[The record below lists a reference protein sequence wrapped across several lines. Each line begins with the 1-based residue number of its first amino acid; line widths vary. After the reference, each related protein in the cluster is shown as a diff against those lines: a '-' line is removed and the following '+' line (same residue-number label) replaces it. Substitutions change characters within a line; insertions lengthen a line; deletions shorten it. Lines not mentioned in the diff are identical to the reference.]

1 MCAAGELDSVLRRIR
16 QFFDQHLGESALARD
31 PEHVL
36 RLAVGALLLEMIR
49 MDGEDRPEQREAV
62 ERAVRS
68 SFELSEDEAAELL
81 DLAEAE
87 RAEST
92 DYFQFT
98 SLINDAYTPAQKK
111 QLVETLW
118 RVAYADNALH
128 QYEEYLVRKVADL
141 LHVPHG
147 AFIAAKHRARG
158 DA

>member
-1 MCAAGELDSVLRRIR
+1 MLKGIR
-16 QFFDQHLGESALARD
+16 HFFDQYLAESSLERD
-31 PEHVL
+31 SGHAL
-36 RLAVGALLLEMIR
+36 RLAVGALLLEMIH
-49 MDGEDRPEQREAV
+49 MDGEFRPEQREAV
-62 ERAVRS
+62 ENAVRT
-68 SFELSEDEAAELL
+68 SFALTEEETAELL
-81 DLAEAE
+81 GLAEAE

-98 SLINDAYTPAQKK
+98 SLINGSYTPAQKK